1 MQSTVYILKVQLDHF
16 WHLYIPV
23 KPLPQFKILMNIF
36 ITLRSVLIL
45 LCYPS
50 LPFPRD
56 SLGKSMRFSGSS
68 AGKRICLQCRRHWF
82 DSWVGKI
89 HWRRDRLPTPIFL
102 GLPSGSAYKESTCS
116 VGDLGLIP
124 GLGRSPGDRNSYPLQ
139 YSGLENSMDC
149 IVHGGPKEWDMGGRL
164 SLAR

>member
-1 MQSTVYILKVQLDHF
+1 MT
-16 WHLYIPV
+16 WHRFIPV

-89 HWRRDRLPTPIFL
+89 HWIRDRLPAPAFL
-102 GLPSGSAYKESTCS
+102 DFPCGSTGKESACNAE
-116 VGDLGLIP
+116 DLGLIP
-124 GLGRSPGDRNSYPLQ
+124 GLGWSPAKGNGCPLQ
-139 YSGLENSMDC
+139 YSGLEYSMDC
-149 IVHGGPKEWDMGGRL
+149 IVNGVTKSQTWL
-164 SLAR
+164 SKFHFHFL